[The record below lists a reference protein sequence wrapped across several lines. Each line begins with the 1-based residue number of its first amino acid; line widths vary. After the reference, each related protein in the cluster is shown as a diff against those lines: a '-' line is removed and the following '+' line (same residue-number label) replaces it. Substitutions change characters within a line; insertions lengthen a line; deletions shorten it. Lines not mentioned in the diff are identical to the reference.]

1 MTGENFELSVVV
13 PVLNEEGNIDP
24 LLAELEA
31 VRASLDV
38 PCEYVFVNDGSTDA
52 TLDKLRGAMRAMP
65 HLRVFSHAKPCGKSE
80 ALLTCVRKARGR
92 LIVMIDGDLQNDPA
106 DIPRLYQVYV
116 EAEKRGVNI
125 GIVEGQRTKRKDPF
139 PRNLVSRIA
148 NKVRGAILN
157 DETKD
162 AGCGFKLLGRELFLA
177 LPFFTGL
184 HRFMPALV
192 KREGFEIALA
202 PVNHRPR
209 VSGVAKYNTWNR
221 LWVGIGDLA
230 AVWWLL
236 KRRHDPHGVTHNLP
250 DGKDEPCSPL

>member
-1 MTGENFELSVVV
+1 MT
-13 PVLNEEGNIDP
+13 
-24 LLAELEA
+24 A
-31 VRASLDV
+31 
-38 PCEYVFVNDGSTDA
+38 
-52 TLDKLRGAMRAMP
+52 
-65 HLRVFSHAKPCGKSE
+65 
-80 ALLTCVRKARGR
+80 VRKARGR

-116 EAEKRGVNI
+116 DAEKSGRKI
-125 GIVEGQRTKRKDPF
+125 GIVEGQRVKRKDPF

-148 NKVRGAILN
+148 NNVRGAILN
-157 DETKD
+157 DTTRD
-162 AGCGFKLLGRELFLA
+162 AGCGFKVLSRDLFLA

-192 KREGFEIALA
+192 KREGFEIVLA

-209 VSGVAKYNTWNR
+209 ISGVAKYNTWNR